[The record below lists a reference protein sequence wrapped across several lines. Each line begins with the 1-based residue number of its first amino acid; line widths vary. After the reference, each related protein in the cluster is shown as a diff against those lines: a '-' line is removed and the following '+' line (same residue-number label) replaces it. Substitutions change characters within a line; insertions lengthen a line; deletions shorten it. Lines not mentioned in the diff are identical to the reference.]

1 MSMIYKQ
8 NTGLFL
14 FSLHVLI
21 VFWRNENYRSTLDPG
36 YHILVTTKPSSGAPE
51 LEG

>member
-1 MSMIYKQ
+1 MPTIYKQ
-8 NTGLFL
+8 NTGWFL

-21 VFWRNENYRSTLDPG
+21 VFWSTLDPG
-36 YHILVTTKPSSGAPE
+36 YHILVTPKPSSGAPE